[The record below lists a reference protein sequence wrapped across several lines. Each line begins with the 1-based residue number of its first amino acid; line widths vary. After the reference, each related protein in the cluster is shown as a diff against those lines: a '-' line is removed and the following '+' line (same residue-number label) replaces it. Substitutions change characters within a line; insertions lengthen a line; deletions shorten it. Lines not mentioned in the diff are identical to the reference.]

1 MVALGNSNVTVTEPC
16 PSQSNQSETEDSE
29 KPATLIN
36 VTAKCTDSFPCHVC
50 GKYFAHGSSLY
61 RHKKSAHPQL
71 QSGNIFCQEK
81 NCSFSCRTL
90 QELRSHLKHTHDV
103 YMEEEYKD
111 FDSIEGTFV
120 LMYS

>member
-81 NCSFSCRTL
+81 NFIFMQNSARTSKSS
-90 QELRSHLKHTHDV
+90 ETH
-103 YMEEEYKD
+103 
-111 FDSIEGTFV
+111 S
-120 LMYS
+120 